1 VQRGEPLTSQTG
13 GSLLPAPAV
22 AFRVGQREARSLSER
37 WSADPAVGRAFGG
50 SRPSTR
56 ARGAA

>member
-37 WSADPAVGRAFGG
+37 WPADPAVGRAFGG

-56 ARGAA
+56 A